1 MLLGVVDGHPGV
13 APGDLEDTSLPV
25 PMLTLVAPLEVDL
38 SFLIPLLP
46 GGILVR
52 VRARV
57 GRGAGGRL
65 RSGPVTLE
73 MTFVDLC
80 DRGDLLLALLLLFV
94 LDEASEVTHEL
105 RELLP
110 ADVHVAE
117 VTEMLVDLF
126 LGEHGGGGG
135 QIRALGLGMAC
146 VGQWVGSKSWLEMV

>member
-13 APGDLEDTSLPV
+13 APGDLEDTSLPE

-38 SFLIPLLP
+38 SILIIPLLP
-46 GGILVR
+46 GGIMVR

-57 GRGAGGRL
+57 GRGAGGRV

-73 MTFVDLC
+73 VTFGDLG
-80 DRGDLLLALLLLFV
+80 DGGDLLLALLLLLV

-126 LGEHGGGGG
+126 LGEHGGGG
-135 QIRALGLGMAC
+135 QISALGLGMA
-146 VGQWVGSKSWLEMV
+146 